1 LGFGVEEL
9 ARSEMQN
16 TGQYLGHL
24 FYRPVFCCP
33 VYKSGWREWLMFQAG
48 FLWNVK
54 MTWGIRHNGDNNS
67 QHFRERPLMAH
78 DKQAF
83 SWKK

>member
-1 LGFGVEEL
+1 LGLVLRNWHDQKRKTLVSTWAIYFIDL
-9 ARSEMQN
+9 
-16 TGQYLGHL
+16 
-24 FYRPVFCCP
+24 CCP

-54 MTWGIRHNGDNNS
+54 MTWGTRHNSDNNS